1 MKDRRG
7 VKKDSAI
14 LAILLLA
21 FGALHIYY
29 VVFKLD
35 FSFKNKES
43 VVEIKKEA
51 IDIDLV
57 RESFGEFVKVKDG
70 TKICKRDGHKYYECV
85 SIHGNIEFHLDKD
98 YTIDSEYYKVLDSDY
113 YIHYKDV
120 EKIEGMSLV
129 KGEYKYYSNYI
140 PFNQNVILKDGA
152 KLYVDDNSYFEVS
165 SMESPI
171 IILDDNRYGIEYL
184 NRLVYVVKDDVE
196 RIVDHHNSDS
206 EISEEIAVLN
216 YHYTVSSSNENGE
229 LKECQQIICI
239 TDTQFDE
246 EIKYLSDNH
255 YYGASIR
262 DLELFMD
269 GKIRLP
275 KRSLLIT
282 IDDGW
287 YVQRSIWILEKY
299 KINAT
304 LFLIGDLENPLAY
317 KSDYLEIHS
326 HTWSMHNIGDCSG
339 YGGYGGGILCLPRD
353 RILEDLR
360 KSRESLDNTTYFCYP
375 FYEYNKY
382 AIDMLKEAG
391 FTMAFAGGDRK
402 VKPGDDK
409 YTIPRYVIHNTTSL
423 NRFISY
429 IS

>member
-1 MKDRRG
+1 MKIRRKI
-7 VKKDSAI
+7 KKDNVI
-14 LAILLLA
+14 LAILLLV
-21 FGALHIYY
+21 FVALHIYY

-35 FSFKNKES
+35 FSFKSKKS
-43 VVEIKKEA
+43 VIEIEKNV
-51 IDIDLV
+51 IDLDLV
-57 RESFGEFVKVKDG
+57 RESFNEFVKSKEG
-70 TKICKRDGHKYYECV
+70 SKICKKTANKYNECV
-85 SIHGNIEFHLDKD
+85 VIHGNIEFHLDKD
-98 YTIDSEYYKVLDSDY
+98 YNIDSEYYKIQDSEY
-113 YIHYKDV
+113 YINYKYV
-120 EKIEGMSLV
+120 EKIENMSLV

-140 PFNQNVILKDGA
+140 PFNQNVVLKDKA
-152 KLYVDDNSYFEVS
+152 KLYVDDNNYFEVS
-165 SMESPI
+165 SLESPI
-171 IILDDNRYGIEYL
+171 IIKDDNKYGIEYL
-184 NRLVYVVKDDVE
+184 NRLVYVFGDDVE
-196 RIVDHHNSDS
+196 KIIDNNNSNN
-206 EISEEIAVLN
+206 ETAEELAVLN

-229 LKECQQIICI
+229 LVGCQQIICI

-275 KRSLLIT
+275 KNSLLIT

-304 LFLIGDLENPLAY
+304 LFLIGHLASPLAY
-317 KSDYLEIHS
+317 RSDYLEIHS
-326 HTWSMHNIGDCSG
+326 HTWDMHNIGDCSG
-339 YGGYGGGILCLPRD
+339 YGGYGGGILCLPED
-353 RILEDLR
+353 RLLEDLR

-382 AIDMLKEAG
+382 AIDMLKKAG

-409 YTIPRYVIHNTTSL
+409 YTISRYVIHNTTSL